1 MAGKVESLLLR
12 MSLDAEGYKR
22 SMTQAKREVQ
32 LLKEQLKGL
41 KGDTSGET
49 AAKDLKSNLQRQL
62 ALVEGNVDQLKQ
74 KIEETKASM
83 EKLDPSSQQWAN
95 ANYRLNSF
103 ATEAAR
109 AITQANTLK
118 DTLNNWSLDRFVT
131 AMGQATSLFNS
142 AQMALSGITD
152 GAAALA
158 DAADQVS
165 VSRESADAGVFKIAN
180 GMPGVD
186 EQWMR
191 DLTEWNQRL
200 IQEVPITY
208 EALAQ
213 IEANAMQAGGVAASG
228 VREFALMFAKLQ
240 AATDLTGDSGA
251 MALGQLAKLTGVA
264 AQEYGNLG
272 SAVVE
277 LGNNMAATES
287 AIVQTAQGA
296 ASSLAGVGMRAADVL
311 GLSAAAVGLGM
322 EPQAASTALSKMAE
336 DMARAAELGGE
347 KAETYAAVLGVSA
360 EQFARLFKSDAAQTF
375 LDFFVSLGN
384 LTADGSE
391 SILSY
396 LDELGVKEV
405 RQARLAKN
413 FARVNTE
420 VAQALTLS
428 RRAYR
433 ENTAL
438 DAEAEQQFAT
448 TESQRILNANK
459 MANAQEALGDRVKAL
474 RQPFDDFFADVKQ
487 GFADMPGWVQ
497 DSAALLLEGARTA
510 GNVIGAVGDV
520 AQSAYYTGKLVK
532 DFKSAAP
539 WLQTAGKVGLGVGAA
554 AAGAGA
560 IYMLGSALK
569 DMAEDTTAIS
579 QGLANI
585 RMHVDETSKQETL
598 NAIATVKA
606 AVLDLNDPADAAQY
620 AQTSRL
626 VQMGYGTSGMQGQA
640 LGYEQASSQRRI
652 QEIYEGYNQQLD
664 AAEEKLQSAQDR
676 MAREAAQSEINAL
689 TAQMQASVQAEQAA
703 YGQTLNG
710 LVNGMLSQN
719 EAAEGKLAEIK
730 EKYSLLQLLY
740 AANAINDPAARR
752 KALTDADYY
761 NRVTALGIKES
772 KLLSIAPNGTGP
784 GSGAQYLDYFDMGE
798 SVKNLYDSLAQDVA
812 ALFSDDSLT
821 TLLST
826 VLSSGA
832 AAGADAEQIS
842 GAFLSLL
849 QAMDIK
855 RIGDQ
860 GAANWEE
867 IGKYSAGGLGKGMQ
881 DSTAPEDA
889 ARAQAEAL
897 LAAAKDALD
906 IRSPSRKFQAIGEL
920 AAQGL
925 AAGLLA
931 GKNRA
936 AAAVAEMGAAMEAE
950 ALAIS
955 ARINAIFDWAY
966 GGRGAGGGGNSG
978 GGSGSGG
985 GGALTQNFYVS
996 GGVQTQAQI
1005 KRLAREM
1012 DALSRERNA
1021 GLGILRRP

>member
-1 MAGKVESLLLR
+1 MAGKVASLLLR

-208 EALAQ
+208 EALSQ

-336 DMARAAELGGE
+336 DMARAAEMGGA

-360 EQFARLFKSDAAQTF
+360 EQFAQLFKSDAAQTF

-474 RQPFDDFFADVKQ
+474 RAPFDEFFADVKQ

-510 GNVIGAVGDV
+510 GSVIGAVGDV

-539 WLQTAGKVGLGVGAA
+539 WLQTAGKAGLGVGAA

-585 RMHVDETSKQETL
+585 QMHVDETSKQETL

-652 QEIYEGYNQQLD
+652 QEIYAGYNQQLD

-719 EAAEGKLAEIK
+719 EAAEEKLAAVS
-730 EKYSLLQLLY
+730 EKYAFMKLLY
-740 AANAINDPAARR
+740 GISDEKIAGKRQARIEEAGIFE
-752 KALTDADYY
+752 KA
-761 NRVTALGIKES
+761 RSLGIE
-772 KLLSIAPNGTGP
+772 GVG
-784 GSGAQYLDYFDMGE
+784 YRLDRGGYADLADWIR
-798 SVKNLYDSLAQDVA
+798 KTYDSLAQDVA
-812 ALFSDDSLT
+812 ALFSDDTLT

-936 AAAVAEMGAAMEAE
+936 VAAVAEMGAAMEAE

-966 GGRGAGGGGNSG
+966 SGRGAGGGGNSG
-978 GGSGSGG
+978 GGSGSG

>member
-1 MAGKVESLLLR
+1 MAGKVASLLLR

-41 KGDTSGET
+41 KGDTSGEI

-118 DTLNNWSLDRFVT
+118 DTLNNWNLDRFVT

-142 AQMALSGITD
+142 AQMAFSGITA

-186 EQWMR
+186 DQWMR
-191 DLTEWNQRL
+191 DLAEWNQRL

-240 AATDLTGDSGA
+240 AATDLTGDTGA

-336 DMARAAELGGE
+336 DMARAAELGGA

-360 EQFARLFKSDAAQTF
+360 EQFAQLFKSDAAQTF
-375 LDFFVSLGN
+375 LDFFVALGS

-396 LDELGVKEV
+396 LDDLGVKEV

-474 RQPFDDFFADVKQ
+474 RAPFDEFFADVKQ

-510 GNVIGAVGDV
+510 GSVIGAVGDV

-539 WLQTAGKVGLGVGAA
+539 WLQTAGKAGLGVGAA

-560 IYMLGSALK
+560 LYVLGSVLK
-569 DMAEDTTAIS
+569 TAAEDTTAIS

-585 RMHVDETSKQETL
+585 QMHVDETSKQETL
-598 NAIATVKA
+598 NAIAVVKA
-606 AVLDLNDPADAAQY
+606 AVQDLNDPADAAQY

-640 LGYEQASSQRRI
+640 LGWEQASSQRRI
-652 QEIYEGYNQQLD
+652 QEIYAGYNQQLD

-719 EAAEGKLAEIK
+719 EAAEGKLAAVS
-730 EKYSLLQLLY
+730 EKYAFMKLLY
-740 AANAINDPAARR
+740 GISDEKIAGKRQARIEEAGVFE
-752 KALTDADYY
+752 KA
-761 NRVTALGIKES
+761 RSLGIEGVGYRYDRGGYADLADWIRK
-772 KLLSIAPNGTGP
+772 T
-784 GSGAQYLDYFDMGE
+784 
-798 SVKNLYDSLAQDVA
+798 YDSLAQDVA

-832 AAGADAEQIS
+832 AAGADAEQIN

-985 GGALTQNFYVS
+985 GALTQNFYVS

>member
-142 AQMALSGITD
+142 AQMALSGITA

-208 EALAQ
+208 EALSQ

-336 DMARAAELGGE
+336 DMARAAELGGA

-360 EQFARLFKSDAAQTF
+360 EQFAQLFKSDAAQTF

-474 RQPFDDFFADVKQ
+474 RAPFDDFFADVKQ

-510 GNVIGAVGDV
+510 GSVIGAVGDV

-676 MAREAAQSEINAL
+676 MAREAAQGEINAL

-719 EAAEGKLAEIK
+719 EAAEEKLAAVS
-730 EKYSLLQLLY
+730 EKYAFMKLLY
-740 AANAINDPAARR
+740 GISDEKIAGKRQARIEEAGIFE
-752 KALTDADYY
+752 KA
-761 NRVTALGIKES
+761 RSLGIE
-772 KLLSIAPNGTGP
+772 GVG
-784 GSGAQYLDYFDMGE
+784 YRLDRGGYADLADWIR
-798 SVKNLYDSLAQDVA
+798 KTYDSLAQDVA

-832 AAGADAEQIS
+832 AAGADAEQIN

-936 AAAVAEMGAAMEAE
+936 VAAVAEMGAAMEAE

-966 GGRGAGGGGNSG
+966 SGRGAGGGGNSG
-978 GGSGSGG
+978 GGSGSG